1 MQERQSC
8 CHGNSSSIGKGRSG
22 STVAA
27 HCQIPRSRLASRNG
41 GFTDP
46 LGEHTI
52 ANKPGI
58 TIPMKSEYCPVFRGL
73 RPYIVMLCFP
83 RGAVTAPHNTDTRE
97 ACGLGA
103 LDEAGVA
110 TASRRGR
117 RVSHTGL
124 ACARKPP
131 QGGHWSIAR
140 GGVSREAASR
150 TLGGAPKTD
159 RPPEMDALVGG
170 ARRHLSAAP
179 VARRSRRH
187 CGAPKAFVF
196 YGPPSGKRCYV
207 ICGARWKANA
217 TRKKEN
223 ACDEWAIYDV

>member
-117 RVSHTGL
+117 RVSHTEL
-124 ACARKPP
+124 AI
-131 QGGHWSIAR
+131 G
-140 GGVSREAASR
+140 
-150 TLGGAPKTD
+150 
-159 RPPEMDALVGG
+159 
-170 ARRHLSAAP
+170 RRNRSS
-179 VARRSRRH
+179 RRSSGRPRRDAVATIS
-187 CGAPKAFVF
+187 GLQPKQLPTFL
-196 YGPPSGKRCYV
+196 GNIG
-207 ICGARWKANA
+207 
-217 TRKKEN
+217 
-223 ACDEWAIYDV
+223 